1 MNLLDRYIF
10 RQFFW
15 NLLMVLGGL
24 LSLYLLIDFFEQI
37 DRFTRNGQTIGF
49 ALRFFIM
56 KIPTI
61 YYQLSPVSILL
72 AGIITLGILS
82 HNHEAMALNA
92 GGISLL
98 RIITPVVLAS
108 LLLTLLTMAMA
119 QWLLPVTTSK
129 TNKIWYTV
137 ITQPV
142 INGINQDGRIFYR
155 GSEGIYTFRL
165 NSETNDYQDM
175 IYSTWDAKYTL
186 TKLLAAENGRH
197 EGVWLLNNGLEKSLT
212 PDGGYD
218 ITTFEE
224 RQVLLKEGPQE
235 FFAPI
240 FRADEHSLTFLWR
253 KAKKDRGQGIM
264 TGILDLYAR
273 ISFIFLGLPLLI
285 FAIPLTIHI
294 HQRWGRDLTV
304 AIPLSCCLAFAFWGI
319 WSTLQSLAQ
328 AGVLGPV
335 TAAWSI
341 HSALA
346 FTGVIWTFR
355 MNRGG

>member
-15 NLLMVLGGL
+15 NLLMVIGGL

-37 DRFTRNGQTIGF
+37 DRFTEKGQTIGF

-72 AGIITLGILS
+72 AGIITLGILN
-82 HNHEAMALNA
+82 HNREAMALNA

-119 QWLLPVTTSK
+119 QWLLPITTSK

-137 ITQPV
+137 IKHPV
-142 INGINQDGRIFYR
+142 INGIIQNDRIFYR
-155 GSEGIYTFRL
+155 GSEGIYSFRL
-165 NSETNDYQDM
+165 SKDNDTYQDL
-175 IYSTWDAKYTL
+175 IYSSWDDKYTL
-186 TKLLAAENGRH
+186 TTFLTAEQGRH
-197 EGVWLLNNGLEKSLT
+197 EGSWHLKKGLEKSLT
-212 PDGGYD
+212 PGGEYD

-224 RQVLLKEGPQE
+224 REVQLKEGPDE

-240 FRADEHSLTFLWR
+240 FRADEHSLTFLWHKARDDR
-253 KAKKDRGQGIM
+253 KKGIM
-264 TGILDLYAR
+264 AGILDLYSR
-273 ISFIFLGLPLLI
+273 LSFIFLGVPLLI
-285 FAIPLTIHI
+285 FAIPLTIHV
-294 HQRWGRDLTV
+294 HNRWGRDLTV
-304 AIPLSCCLAFAFWGI
+304 AIPLGCCLAFVFWGI
-319 WSTLQSLAQ
+319 WSTLQSMAQ
-328 AGVLGPV
+328 AGLLNPV

-341 HSALA
+341 HGLLVV
-346 FTGVIWTFR
+346 TGIVWTFR
-355 MNRGG
+355 MNQGG

>member
-37 DRFTRNGQTIGF
+37 DRFTEKGQTIGF
-49 ALRFFIM
+49 ALRFFLM

-72 AGIITLGILS
+72 AGIITLGILN

-98 RIITPVVLAS
+98 RIIAPVVLAS
-108 LLLTLLTMAMA
+108 LLLTMLTVAMA
-119 QWLLPVTTSK
+119 QWLLPITTSK

-137 ITQPV
+137 IKKPV
-142 INGINQDGRIFYR
+142 INGIIQNGRIFYR
-155 GSEGIYTFRL
+155 GADGIYSFRL
-165 NSETNDYQDM
+165 SNDNKTYTDL
-175 IYSTWDAKYTL
+175 IYSAWDDNHTL
-186 TKLLAAENGRH
+186 THFLTAEQGQH
-197 EGVWLLNNGLEKSLT
+197 EGSWLLKNGLEKMLT
-212 PDGGYD
+212 PTANYK
-218 ITTFEE
+218 IATFDE
-224 RQVLLKEGPQE
+224 RQAELKEGPDD

-240 FRADEHSLTFLWR
+240 FRPDEHSLTFLWHKAQEER
-253 KAKKDRGQGIM
+253 KRGIM
-264 TGILDLYAR
+264 TGILDLYSR
-273 ISFIFLGLPLLI
+273 LSFLFLGVPLLI
-285 FAIPLTIHI
+285 FAIPLTIHV

-304 AIPLSCCLAFAFWGI
+304 AIPLSCCLAFVFWGI
-319 WSTLQSLAQ
+319 WSSLQSMAQ
-328 AGVLGPV
+328 AEVLAPAA
-335 TAAWSI
+335 AAWSI
-341 HSALA
+341 HTTIALIGL
-346 FTGVIWTFR
+346 TWIFR